1 MEKQQLVLL
10 VDDEEDN
17 RIVYT
22 AILEHYGYAVLQ
34 AVNGQDGVQQAEDH
48 RPDLIVMDLSM
59 PVMDGWE
66 ATRRIRASA
75 EILDTP
81 VVLLTAHDIPEP
93 KWRSAGFS
101 AYLKKPCPPARIITE
116 IRVLLP
122 PPHVDP

>member
-1 MEKQQLVLL
+1 MEKQQLILL

-22 AILEHYGYAVLQ
+22 AILEHYRYAVLQ
-34 AVNGQDGVQQAEDH
+34 AVSGQDGVQQAEEH
-48 RPDLIVMDLSM
+48 RPDLIIMDLSM

-66 ATRRIRASA
+66 ATRPIRASP
-75 EILDTP
+75 EILDTR

-101 AYLKKPCPPARIITE
+101 AYLKKPCPPGRIVAE
-116 IRVLLP
+116 IRALLP
-122 PPHVDP
+122 PPDVDP